1 MVKLLLSFQHV
12 VMCQDLVHADILFHA
27 LPGSYRITGNY
38 ISNGPNR
45 QTPVE
50 HSTQQMMHSTHSS
63 QEPMNFFQNRYLG
76 HEENL
81 NKHKKIEIIPFIFIR
96 TE

>member
-27 LPGSYRITGNY
+27 LSGSYRITGNY

-45 QTPVE
+45 QDTCGIFHP
-50 HSTQQMMHSTHSS
+50 TDDAQYT
-63 QEPMNFFQNRYLG
+63 FFSG
-76 HEENL
+76 AHEL
-81 NKHKKIEIIPFIFIR
+81 FPK
-96 TE
+96 